1 MNDLPGTSGYP
12 APRFQS
18 WDDQALQQL
27 LWNTRVLRPPE
38 EPVKLSE
45 ALEQVLAKL
54 FQPLPDIS
62 GALPMKPRISMI
74 TLAVRDMAESV
85 RFYEQGLGLPR
96 MNSDPN
102 VAFFRLNGSWLGL
115 YGREALAEDVGIP
128 AAGNGFSG
136 FTLAHNLESE
146 DEVDAMMAQALEAG
160 ARLVKP
166 AQKVFWGGYS
176 GYFSDPD
183 GHLWEVAHNPHFW
196 IGPRDG

>member
-1 MNDLPGTSGYP
+1 MNDIQAANP
-12 APRFQS
+12 APHFQS

-27 LWNTRVLRPPE
+27 LSNTRSLRPRA
-38 EPVKLSE
+38 EPIKLSE

-54 FQPLPDIS
+54 FQPLPDLS
-62 GALPMKPRISMI
+62 GAEPMNPRISMI

-115 YGREALAEDVGIP
+115 YGREALAEDVGVP

-146 DEVDAMMAQALEAG
+146 DAVDALMTQALEAG